1 MFLLRHV
8 TPFVVIVAVV
18 EEKILRRFVMLAH
31 EAGMT
36 NGDYIYLTVDMIPGV
51 NRANSFSPGDATN
64 KQSREAFKSVYRV
77 RGSVFILWCWRREFV
92 VVALQLSH

>member
-8 TPFVVIVAVV
+8 TPVVVIVVV
-18 EEKILRRFVMLAH
+18 VDEETLRRFVMLAH

-36 NGDYIYLTVDMIPGV
+36 NGDYIYFTIDRIPGV
-51 NRANSFSPGDATN
+51 NLANSFSPGDATN

-77 RGSVFILWCWRREFV
+77 RGSVFILWCWRRELV